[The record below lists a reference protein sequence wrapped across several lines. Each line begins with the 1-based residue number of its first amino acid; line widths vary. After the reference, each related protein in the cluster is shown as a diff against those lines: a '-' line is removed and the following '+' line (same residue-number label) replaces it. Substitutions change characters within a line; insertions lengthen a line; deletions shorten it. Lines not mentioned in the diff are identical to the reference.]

1 MWTWRLVGDDNE
13 RSASLAAP
21 ISVLVTQLRK
31 PRERAR
37 HVAEN
42 DGFQAG
48 FNLNVNALLPGVE
61 FNILIQLYELSYWL
75 L

>member
-13 RSASLAAP
+13 RRASLAAP

-31 PRERAR
+31 PRESAK
-37 HVAEN
+37 HIAGN

-48 FNLNVNALLPGVE
+48 FNLNIYALLPGVE
-61 FNILIQLYELSYWL
+61 LNILI
-75 L
+75 